1 MFLKSLSVSFVGLIL
16 ATLSVWAGTSTLEGI
31 VKDPTGRPIKG
42 GDVRIEAKNF
52 TKVVKTDARGHYIS
66 DGLAVG
72 TYRVTLVVNGS
83 VKASILDA
91 KTQLG
96 KPTQLNFELTAK
108 TVSAKKHTHWV
119 WVAPDTGTHIGGGR
133 WVEVDDNGNPVASTG
148 FSGVERVSGSA
159 IQGMKTNPAKSGTG
173 R

>member
-1 MFLKSLSVSFVGLIL
+1 MFLKSVSVSFVGLLL
-16 ATLSVWAGTSTLEGI
+16 ATFSVWAGTSTLEGI

-42 GDVRIEAKNF
+42 ADVRIEAKSFAKN
-52 TKVVKTDARGHYIS
+52 VKTDAHGHYIA

-72 TYRVTLVVNGS
+72 TYRVSLVVNGS

-91 KTQLG
+91 KTQVG
-96 KPTQLNFELTAK
+96 KPTQLNFDLTAK
-108 TVSAKKHTHWV
+108 PVSAKKHTHWV

-133 WVEVDDNGNPVASTG
+133 WVEVDDNGNPVTSTG
-148 FSGVERVSGSA
+148 FSDVERVSGSA
-159 IQGMKTNPAKSGTG
+159 IQGMKTNPAKSGPG